1 MAALGFDH
9 TILAGYSNNHMGYFA
24 TPREYGAFP
33 SPMTCAPPH
42 APHTHVPTHHAM
54 YNEDV
59 GGYESQLTLWGRDTA
74 EQIRAGCKT
83 AAVQVVP

>member
-1 MAALGFDH
+1 
-9 TILAGYSNNHMGYFA
+9 
-24 TPREYGAFP
+24 
-33 SPMTCAPPH
+33 
-42 APHTHVPTHHAM
+42 M

-83 AAVQVVP
+83 AAIQVIP